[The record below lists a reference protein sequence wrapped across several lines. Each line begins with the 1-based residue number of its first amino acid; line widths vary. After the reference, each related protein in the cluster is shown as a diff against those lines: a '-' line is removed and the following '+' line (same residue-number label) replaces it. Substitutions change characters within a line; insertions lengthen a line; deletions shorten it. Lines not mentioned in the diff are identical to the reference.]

1 MKVTAAM
8 VVSLDGKT
16 TKWDNSN
23 IYEWTSKE
31 DWLYFSSL
39 IKNHKVIIMGR
50 KTYEA
55 AKSIIK
61 LSPTTL
67 RIIMTKNPEKY
78 KNDAVP
84 AQLEFTNKSVKG
96 MVKNLTKR
104 GYEKALLVGGEQVST
119 QFFKESL
126 VNELW
131 LTIEPYIFGYGNSL
145 LSNEKLNVSLELKT
159 LKKLNNKG
167 ALLLKYKVI

>member
-1 MKVTAAM
+1 
-8 VVSLDGKT
+8 
-16 TKWDNSN
+16 
-23 IYEWTSKE
+23 
-31 DWLYFSSL
+31 
-39 IKNHKVIIMGR
+39 
-50 KTYEA
+50 
-55 AKSIIK
+55 
-61 LSPTTL
+61 
-67 RIIMTKNPEKY
+67 
-78 KNDAVP
+78 
-84 AQLEFTNKSVKG
+84 

>member
-16 TKWDNSN
+16 TKWDHSN

-67 RIIMTKNPEKY
+67 RIIMTK
-78 KNDAVP
+78 
-84 AQLEFTNKSVKG
+84 KS
-96 MVKNLTKR
+96 R
-104 GYEKALLVGGEQVST
+104 
-119 QFFKESL
+119 
-126 VNELW
+126 
-131 LTIEPYIFGYGNSL
+131 
-145 LSNEKLNVSLELKT
+145 
-159 LKKLNNKG
+159 
-167 ALLLKYKVI
+167 KVQK